1 MQRIRAGLFGL
12 AAALALSAGLSAG
25 LGHAADLEK
34 PNVSL
39 AVGGKTLVAYLPLTI
54 AERRGYFT
62 KEGLNVEISD
72 FQGGGKALEALVG
85 GSTDFVCGAYE
96 HTLFMAAKG
105 LSIKALALQANSFGL
120 VVGIQKDKVAS
131 YHTLTDLKGMKIGVT
146 GPGSASAAGLTMLLS
161 KAGLTAN
168 DVSINVAGNS
178 TNVTLAKLTWFNS
191 ATISDDQLASFGVH
205 YNLTIDLGGGHGDSE
220 TFDLT
225 ITNPTNPPGD
235 VISSFTLGELNALDL
250 TGTGWTIN
258 NLHYVADSG
267 TTLCGNNN
275 TSWCNPEGN
284 TGSLYILGNFTQNV
298 QNVPEPLT
306 ISLFSVGLAGVAAMR
321 RRKQIRA

>member
-1 MQRIRAGLFGL
+1 MLIGVTSMSKMSKFFV
-12 AAALALSAGLSAG
+12 AAALCAVALPT
-25 LGHAADLEK
+25 AAMAA
-34 PNVSL
+34 PITGSGQATFSSL
-39 AVGGKTLVAYLPLTI
+39 
-54 AERRGYFT
+54 
-62 KEGLNVEISD
+62 NSCD
-72 FQGGGKALEALVG
+72 NS
-85 GSTDFVCGAYE
+85 GSTQDCRIVTTGNGSNTQVQWGSTSDRNDFVNP
-96 HTLFMAAKG
+96 
-105 LSIKALALQANSFGL
+105 S
-120 VVGIQKDKVAS
+120 
-131 YHTLTDLKGMKIGVT
+131 TLTAV
-146 GPGSASAAGLTMLLS
+146 
-161 KAGLTAN
+161 
-168 DVSINVAGNS
+168 DVPINVAANS

-191 ATISDDQLASFGVH
+191 ATPDFEGDLGSFTLH

-306 ISLFSVGLAGVAAMR
+306 ISLFSAGLAGVAAMR